1 MKLSNHALSFLLA
14 QYRAIFKKAYIKGL
28 APAVLLTAGLAAAGS
43 AQAASLSVKDL
54 PGAGEIFN
62 ITGNDAAT
70 APDYYFLQVSGTSSD
85 FNGEININAGYAT
98 EGQSG
103 ENFIQGVTGTET
115 SITGTGTLNIDI
127 ANAQQGQG
135 LLVVGNGSGSTL
147 DIGAI
152 NVNSGALKVVSS
164 GSNGSGSVVVA
175 ADTITI
181 GDGSSQA
188 WAVLADS
195 GAGTGVTLGRAASK
209 DIVGSTI
216 TVNDGG
222 QLLMQ
227 GSGASGATI
236 LGAELTLNAGAVML
250 TDTGTNN
257 KVQTDDFT
265 LGSGAF
271 KVISGNSANVGE
283 TFAGKQATIASGAN
297 FLVGTS
303 GTWTIADGED
313 AAGDP
318 INPDVTIQAGANVQV
333 DGNIVVSGG
342 LLTIESGAGL
352 FATTPAGTGLSGTI
366 TVAEKSTN
374 QGLAIDSS
382 VLEGFLKAGDVYH
395 DIKIDDSG
403 DYITA
408 ETATQDKAGSVV
420 LKAGRLTFSDTDQV
434 ELSHFGF
441 VSGDGTSGAAGQIV
455 LSGSNVIG
463 GHDISIAKKLTASG
477 DGQGAA
483 LTGATLHVSTDYLTL
498 GDGTTSGLTKLSD
511 SGITQLTIRDGLT
524 VKVAKV
530 ANDGFFAFDSNAKE
544 KIKFENS
551 DTTSTS
557 QVNGKIEFGAS
568 YRNMI
573 KGKWDFND
581 DIKLSQSTDGNP
593 GLLIGHDITQTSKY
607 DTYVTFKG
615 ALINNTANGGY
626 NGIMVSEASNA
637 DTVFDLTQATL
648 SSTNGDNA
656 GMIALGASKG
666 AVIKITGNQFDQILN
681 AQKGNGVAE
690 SGDGFAL
697 SASTATKD
705 GVIEVTSAVTG
716 EYNFKKFQAKPSDQA
731 GSSYENKMT
740 FEDGGIL
747 AINGDLG
754 LYTGDKKD
762 SKASGSALNIGA
774 GTIKAT
780 QLTLTNYEADDAKA
794 GTYKDVVLKSGTLAV
809 SQALSVNKSD
819 TLQLGEA
826 AGDNAN
832 LELKTETLTGTGT
845 LNVAKDVVLNGTGA
859 IKVQQGAWST
869 QANIYASGSSGL
881 VLENSAIDHDD
892 LAENAYG
899 ASFVG
904 KNFKATGTGTAIAAA
919 AGTKATFDTMQL
931 GDSSVISLND
941 GQLLVNGANITVA
954 EGDKTTDNPAYVNLD
969 ANKTST
975 TAGIDFGKA
984 TVNVSGAAAVMEFG
998 ATATAG
1004 LLTLSGDKFTLDK
1017 GGIDEATFDV
1027 TDFGQLKF
1035 NFAEG
1040 TQLSTKQVS
1049 SLVTA
1054 LGVGDKNGTGYINLG
1069 NADLGFNW
1077 VDHDN
1082 GTTSI
1087 KWDDIED
1094 YVNVIG
1100 STATI
1105 DKLKAAQVTDIAY
1118 TDKVKGHYG
1127 ALSVVTTTNSLAI
1140 NGPTSLHN
1148 AGAFGNKFAVNQNT
1162 GDLIG
1167 LRLENGASLN
1177 LANGGE
1183 IGAIEGTFDPDNN
1196 VILSNDAGVT
1206 GPTTTSVAGGITK
1219 VNLLQVGSANEAIV
1233 AGNVEAVELDV
1244 QGSLS
1249 NAAQT
1254 DSTIATNNLQVGANA
1269 TVATNN
1275 LTLGRVNGINSATRE
1290 VLGSV
1295 TVGDT
1300 LTVQGGDLSLYDGAV
1315 STKDLV
1321 LAQSGSVRVGYEP
1334 VSTITADD
1342 PSTDFDDTKS
1352 YSGVF
1357 EATGTVELN
1366 DGYLFVDPDYGQET
1380 ALISLNHFKDA
1391 DTNHRTTIGTMDGS
1405 AFVGANSALAVGS
1418 ESADFLKQKI
1428 ARFETNGS
1436 LSGDP
1441 EGVGAVMYVGNSF
1454 TLKSGHSIIMTAQ
1467 SLEDFIDYYNTNDGR
1482 ASDVFAQGTKA
1493 PKLDD
1498 TIYLGSNTVVMMDA
1512 GALTGAQSTNSKITP
1527 VISFGATT
1535 AGNIIADGG
1544 DILVDGKVRAGTYQ
1558 LVEVGTKIDYLDGSN
1573 YKIVT
1578 DSTAAHFEDNINVT
1592 TDNEFLKGVLDSNGS
1607 VQLSVDRANAYSI
1620 MSGASDPVVA
1630 TLIDYAQGYKVVG
1643 EDDQGNE
1650 IREELYDGYKY
1661 DSTGHV
1667 ITDSEGKPT
1676 KNYDYGNYF
1685 LDAAVTAGNG
1695 AAAEA
1700 AARLGVY
1707 GGAPQAALSAGK
1719 SSTDAIAS
1727 RFGIGSALSNLTL
1740 AGNTQ
1745 GATLWLAPVYKSADS
1760 DGFEAQGVDYGV
1772 DVDLYGVALG
1782 ADYTL
1787 SNGITFGAMFNVG
1800 SGDIDGEGA
1809 AAAVSNDFDYY
1820 GFGIYGGYAVGPFSV
1835 IGDISYTVADNE
1847 LEANTAIDKI
1857 GAKMDSSNLSLGVT
1871 GKYALEFNGV
1881 NITPHAG
1888 LRFSNIDLDDYT
1900 IDGEDVVA
1908 HADSDSLNLFA
1919 IPVGVTIDKEFK
1931 GESWT
1936 VAPSFDLTLTGQFGD
1951 DELDGDVSWAGVSNL
1966 TTHTTTEVL
1975 DNFTYGAT
1983 LGVEAQSVGGVAL
1996 GLSVGYTGSS
2006 NTDEFGVNAN
2016 ARFTF

>member
-43 AQAASLSVKDL
+43 AQAASLSVNDL

-382 VLEGFLKAGDVYH
+382 VLEGFLKAGDNYH
-395 DIKIDDSG
+395 DIMTKGSG
-403 DYITA
+403 EYITA

-434 ELSHFGF
+434 ELSYFGF

-463 GHDISIAKKLTASG
+463 GHDISIAQKLTTSG
-477 DGQGAA
+477 DGKGDP
-483 LTGATLHVSTDYLTL
+483 LSGATLHVTTDYLTL
-498 GDGTTSGLTKLSD
+498 GNGTDKGLTELSG
-511 SGITQLTIRDGLT
+511 SGVTKLTIRDGLT
-524 VKVAKV
+524 VKVADDV
-530 ANDGFFAFDSNAKE
+530 FFNFNTASESVQFT
-544 KIKFENS
+544 NS
-551 DTTSTS
+551 DTASTS
-557 QVNGKIEFGAS
+557 QVNGNVEFSNAN
-568 YRNMI
+568 RTMI

-581 DIKLSQSTDGNP
+581 DVKLSQSPEGKP

-615 ALINNTANGGY
+615 AIINNTANGGFSS
-626 NGIMVSEASNA
+626 ITASQASNA
-637 DTVFDLTQATL
+637 NTVVDLTQATL
-648 SSTNGDNA
+648 SSTNGDTA

-666 AVIKITGNQFDQILN
+666 AVIKITGNQFDQILS
-681 AQKGNGVAE
+681 AQKGNRVAE
-690 SGDGFAL
+690 AGDGFSL
-697 SASTATKD
+697 SASTTNSAA

-716 EYNFKKFQAKPSDQA
+716 EYKFNKFQAKPTIGQE
-731 GSSYENKMT
+731 GSLFENKMT

-762 SKASGSALNIGA
+762 SKVSGSALDIGA

-794 GTYKDVVLKSGTLAV
+794 DTYKDVVLKSGTLAV

-845 LNVAKDVVLNGTGA
+845 LNVAKDVVLNGKGA
-859 IKVQQGAWST
+859 ITVAQGAWST

-881 VLENSAIDHDD
+881 VLENSAIDPDD

-904 KNFKATGTGTAIAAA
+904 KNFNASGTGTAIEAH

-931 GDSSVISLND
+931 GNSSVISLND

-969 ANKTST
+969 ANQTST

-1077 VDHDN
+1077 VEHDN

-1100 STATI
+1100 SAATI

-1148 AGAFGNKFAVNQNT
+1148 AAAFGNKFAVNQNT

-1233 AGNVEAVELDV
+1233 GGNVEALELDV

-1249 NAAQT
+1249 NAAHT
-1254 DSTIATNNLQVGANA
+1254 DSLIATNELQVGAAA

-1275 LTLGRVNGINSATRE
+1275 LTLGRVNGQTYATSE
-1290 VLGSV
+1290 VLGNV

-1300 LTVQGGDLSLYDGAV
+1300 LTVQGGDLSLYDGIV

-1321 LAQSGSVRVGYEP
+1321 LDQNGSVRVGYEP

-1366 DGYLFVDPDYGQET
+1366 DGYLFVDPAYGQET
-1380 ALISLNHFKDA
+1380 ALISLNQFKDA
-1391 DTNHRTTIGTMDGS
+1391 GTNHRTTIGTMDGS

-1436 LSGDP
+1436 LSDDP

-1467 SLEDFIDYYNTNDGR
+1467 SLEDFIDYYNTNNGTATD
-1482 ASDVFAQGTKA
+1482 FAQGEQEPTIA
-1493 PKLDD
+1493 D

-1512 GALTGAQSTNSKITP
+1512 GALTGAQSTNSTITP

-1558 LVEVGTKIDYLDGSN
+1558 LVEAGTNIDYLDGSD
-1573 YKIVT
+1573 YAIVT

-1607 VQLSVDRANAYSI
+1607 VQLSVDHANAYSI

-1643 EDDQGNE
+1643 EDGQGNE
-1650 IREELYDGYKY
+1650 IREELYDGYQKDKDGHIVE
-1661 DSTGHV
+1661 DSNGDP
-1667 ITDSEGKPT
+1667 IKNTDYS
-1676 KNYDYGNYF
+1676 NYF

-1847 LEANTAIDKI
+1847 IEANTAIDKV
-1857 GAKMDSSNLSLGVT
+1857 GAKMDSSNLSIGVT

-1908 HADSDSLNLFA
+1908 HTDSDSLNLFA
-1919 IPVGVTIDKEFK
+1919 IPVGVTIAKEFK

-1983 LGVEAQSVGGVAL
+1983 LGVEAQSVGGITL